1 MESSMKQF
9 CEFWRKVWQGICK
22 GCLVWWN
29 ANKTGGVWIA
39 GGCAWF
45 GKACGSVWNNYLKK
59 PAGKVLRLHWIPTLL
74 LVIASAVLLI
84 YAFAMPDAN
93 PVIAYAGY
101 FISAYTLAVVCAS
114 LPSILLKMK
123 QSLYANTYSE
133 KFLTDKKLRTEFFLY
148 LSCGFSIFYAIF
160 KFSAGV
166 YYRST
171 WIGAVAVYY
180 IIISLMRFGL
190 MKRYR
195 YNLQY
200 EDEREQRLFGLKSY
214 RFCGVLMFLLNIAVT
229 GLVIQL
235 IWKRETYRY
244 PGFLIYAFAA
254 YSFYCIGMAVRNMAK
269 HRKLETPVLAAA
281 KMLSFACA
289 LMSILATQTAML
301 TQFGDGNMDFARF
314 MNAATGSVVCLLIF
328 GLAVWMVQRANKEMK
343 KLYETDAMDDRE

>member
-1 MESSMKQF
+1 MEKF
-9 CEFWRKVWQGICK
+9 IEFWKGVWQGICA

-29 ANKTGGVWIA
+29 ANKTGCLWI
-39 GGCAWF
+39 GRVCVRF
-45 GKACGSVWNNYLKK
+45 GKACANVWKKYLKK
-59 PAGKVLRLHWIPTLL
+59 PVLKVLQLHWILTLL
-74 LVIASAVLLI
+74 LVIVSVILLV
-84 YAFAMPDAN
+84 YAFATPDAK
-93 PVIAYAGY
+93 PTIAYAGY
-101 FISAYTLAVVCAS
+101 VVSAYTLAVVCVS
-114 LPSILLKMK
+114 LPKVIRRVKK
-123 QSLYANTYSE
+123 SLYANTYSE
-133 KFLTDKKLRTEFFLY
+133 KFLTDKKLRTEFSLY

-190 MKRYR
+190 IKRYR
-195 YNLQY
+195 CNLQH
-200 EDEREQRLFGLKSY
+200 EDEWEQRLFGLKSY
-214 RFCGVLMFLLNIAVT
+214 RFCGVLMFMLNIAVT

-235 IWKRETYRY
+235 IWKGETYQY

-269 HRKLETPVLAAA
+269 HRKLETPVLAAT

-301 TQFGDGNMDFARF
+301 TQFGDGNTEFARF
-314 MNAATGSVVCLLIF
+314 MNAATGSVVCFLIF
-328 GLAVWMVQRANKEMK
+328 GLAVWMVRRANKEMK
-343 KLYETDAMDDRE
+343 RMEE

>member
-1 MESSMKQF
+1 MESF
-9 CEFWRKVWQGICK
+9 LAFWKKVWRGICA

-29 ANKTGGVWIA
+29 ANKTGCLWI
-39 GGCAWF
+39 GRISVRF
-45 GKACGSVWNNYLKK
+45 GKACAKLWKNYLQK
-59 PAGKVLRLHWIPTLL
+59 PVMKVLRLHWTLKLL
-74 LVIASAVLLI
+74 LVIVSVALLV
-84 YAFAMPDAN
+84 YAFAVPDAK
-93 PVIAYAGY
+93 PVIAYTGY
-101 FISAYTLAVVCAS
+101 FISAYTLTVVCVS
-114 LPSILLKMK
+114 MPNIFRGVKK
-123 QSLYANTYSE
+123 GLYSNTYSE
-133 KFLTDKKLRTEFFLY
+133 RFLTDKKLRTEFFMY
-148 LSCGFSIFYAIF
+148 FSCGFSIVYAIL

-195 YNLQY
+195 YNLQH
-200 EDEREQRLFGLKSY
+200 ENEKEQRLFGLKSY
-214 RFCGVLMFLLNIAVT
+214 RFCGVLMFFLNVAVT
-229 GLVIQL
+229 GLVVQL
-235 IWKRETYRY
+235 IWRGENYQY

-301 TQFGDGNMDFARF
+301 TQFGDGNTAFARF
-314 MNAATGSVVCLLIF
+314 MNAATGSVVCFLIF
-328 GLAVWMVQRANKEMK
+328 GLAVWMVLRANKEMK
-343 KLYETDAMDDRE
+343 KMGV

>member
-1 MESSMKQF
+1 MESF
-9 CEFWRKVWQGICK
+9 CIFWKKIWQGICR

-29 ANKTGGVWIA
+29 ANKTGCLWI
-39 GGCAWF
+39 GRQCARF
-45 GKACGSVWNNYLKK
+45 GSACATAWSKYLKK
-59 PAGKVLRLHWIPTLL
+59 PVLAALQLHWILTFL
-74 LVIASAVLLI
+74 LVIASVVLLI
-84 YAFAMPDAN
+84 YAFAIPDAN

-101 FISAYTLAVVCAS
+101 FVSAYTLAVVCVGT
-114 LPSILLKMK
+114 PKIIREMK
-123 QSLYANTYSE
+123 KGLYANAYRE
-133 KFLTDKKLRTEFFLY
+133 RFLTDKKLRTEIFLY
-148 LSCGFSIFYAIF
+148 LSCGFSICYAIF

-166 YYRST
+166 YYRSA

-190 MKRYR
+190 IKRYR

-214 RFCGVLMFLLNIAVT
+214 RFCGALMFMLNIAVT

-235 IWKRETYRY
+235 IWKGETYQY

-301 TQFGDGNMDFARF
+301 TQFGDGNTDFARF
-314 MNAATGSVVCLLIF
+314 MNAATGSTVCFLIF
-328 GLAVWMVQRANKEMK
+328 GLAVWMIVRANKEIK
-343 KLYETDAMDDRE
+343 KMGVRSHGRKKRI